1 VESGFIED
9 AFADYFA
16 SQGLFNDPTAV
27 DGRSDNGS
35 FIAEGIP
42 AGGLF
47 TGAEQPKTEAQVA
60 QYGGIAGAQLDPC
73 YHAAWD
79 TFAGTAPGRARP
91 APGFGLV
98 ALDQM
103 SDATAHAAL
112 FFSKTKV
119 NVRNTPN

>member
-73 YHAAWD
+73 YHAVWD
-79 TFAGTAPGRARP
+79 TFAGSAPGRARP
-91 APGFGLV
+91 RRGL
-98 ALDQM
+98 AWWHWTRCPM
-103 SDATAHAAL
+103 PPP
-112 FFSKTKV
+112 
-119 NVRNTPN
+119 TPPCSSRRPRSM